1 MGVDSCR
8 DQTSSKT
15 PKVEITT
22 PFLDRIIVARKQRK
36 TPKTEVEKY
45 LGIEFEGEDEVV
57 ENAIKLIQAIA
68 KKKGLYVDAVPSD
81 KVLAA
86 SFALEDRYAHAWILL
101 YSGITIDAFISLK
114 REQPMLRI
122 EIHSI
127 RWYKQGIK
135 L

>member
-1 MGVDSCR
+1 MGMNSGC

-45 LGIEFEGEDEVV
+45 LGIEFEDEDEVA

-81 KVLAA
+81 KVLVA

-101 YSGITIDAFISLK
+101 YSGITIDASISLK
-114 REQPMLRI
+114 GERPMLCI
-122 EIHSI
+122 EIYSI